1 MEPSKTIQRGT
12 NAKCPHPKKNAKP
25 MQSSMESQQQFTWN
39 LYKLQINFNEN
50 SATAN
55 SRDLTV

>member
-1 MEPSKTIQRGT
+1 MLSVLTQ
-12 NAKCPHPKKNAKP
+12 KKNAKP
-25 MQSSMESQQQFTWN
+25 MLSSMESQQQFTWN